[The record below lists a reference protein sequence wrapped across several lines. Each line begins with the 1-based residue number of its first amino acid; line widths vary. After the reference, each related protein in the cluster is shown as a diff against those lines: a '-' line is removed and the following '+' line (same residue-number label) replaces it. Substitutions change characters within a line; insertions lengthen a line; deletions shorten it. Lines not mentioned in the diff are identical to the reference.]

1 MTTTLA
7 GVAQKQFWS
16 KDVCIYIGTDRGLA
30 KELGSASV
38 ETLDL
43 VDLLP
48 SAEDLPA
55 DDEGRSQFLQSRLD
69 SFLEERS
76 KALRGRCI
84 VVIKNAA
91 LLARYRTGL
100 RPVYDWFG
108 GDRTM
113 VVLLLSPTLAF
124 RLPLHLGRDVKCD
137 CNASAEYLA
146 TCLANPK
153 LLFRER
159 Q

>member
-1 MTTTLA
+1 MTATLA
-7 GVAQKQFWS
+7 DVAQKQFWS
-16 KDVCIYIGTDRGLA
+16 KDVCIYVGTDRGLA
-30 KELGSASV
+30 RELGDASV

-43 VDLLP
+43 VDLFP
-48 SAEDLPA
+48 STEDLPA
-55 DDEGRSQFLQSRLD
+55 DDVGRSRLLQSRLD

-76 KALRGRCI
+76 KSLRGRRI

-100 RPVYDWFG
+100 RPLYDWFG

-113 VVLLLSPTLAF
+113 VVLLLAPLIVF
-124 RLPLHLGRDVKCD
+124 HIPLHMERDIKCD
-137 CNASAEYLA
+137 SNASADYLA